1 MILVKGTAKGSGD
14 GDTPLGRSFRA
25 RCKALLDGMRLTL
38 AKAPTSHKR

>member
-14 GDTPLGRSFRA
+14 GDTPLGRSFQA